1 MVERIPIKREPSLE
15 QKITACLGDEKAV
28 SDDIEVLSQQV
39 EIELAYAQRKLEQ
52 EKALSLNPNL
62 DVNEA
67 LQAIKVAELQ
77 VSRLQHSLELL
88 QQKHRQALSE
98 EYRTRWLDRQRTAR
112 QRRDAA
118 SERFSRLEGLINE
131 LVATFVEAMQ
141 ADQLVNEANGDA
153 PGSENERLLRTE
165 EHARGLPDGFTRSNP
180 SLMKTTMLLDFN
192 TGDQIW
198 PPRSSVGAAYA
209 AMTTPADHR
218 RYAGDAS
225 SEWWMRGKQ
234 VDEARARREQEQLVQ
249 RDDFY
254 NGRTR

>member
-1 MVERIPIKREPSLE
+1 MKKLLPALPTK
-15 QKITACLGDEKAV
+15 KAS
-28 SDDIEVLSQQV
+28 SDDIEVPSRLV
-39 EIELAYAQRKLEQ
+39 ETELAWAQRKVEQ
-52 EKALSLNPNL
+52 EKTLALNPNL
-62 DVNEA
+62 DAEEA
-67 LQAIKVAELQ
+67 LHACKLAELHAE
-77 VSRLQHSLELL
+77 RLRHSLQLL
-88 QQKHRQALSE
+88 QRKHRQALSE
-98 EYRTRWLDRQRTAR
+98 EYRTRWLDRQQTAR

-153 PGSENERLLRTE
+153 PSSENERLLRTE